1 MSFEAEFLTMMPST
15 MSVYAFTSWTDYG
28 DPIYSTSATT
38 YRYRGEYEP
47 TLSPS
52 VSGEE
57 VVTSVTAYVASTSPL
72 NVLNKYVL
80 QDGSTGIVQ
89 SITQAW
95 DDEGL
100 HHNVIRFGGGG

>member
-28 DPIYSTSATT
+28 EPVYSTSATT

-47 TLSPS
+47 KITGGQL
-52 VSGEE
+52 GEE

-72 NVLNKYVL
+72 NPLDKYL
-80 QDGSTGIVQ
+80 LYDGSTGIVQ